1 MTAGTLETVDAT
13 HVRSTN
19 DDIVYTLG
27 GTADCYY
34 DCNHRTGSAGAKIC
48 LNLMKS
54 GDYIIISPV
63 DKLSELIIN
72 HYSNLEGNT
81 LSSSKLLIQLS
92 KDGSNWISITPT
104 VTYDRGSISVVAPY
118 QDSYYVK
125 ITSIS
130 STQVSIL
137 QIDYIITDC
146 NCFRYTP

>member
-13 HVRSTN
+13 HVRSTT
-19 DDIVYTLG
+19 DGIVYTLG
-27 GTADCYY
+27 RDAYFGY
-34 DCNHRTGSAGAKIC
+34 DCDHLSGTGADVS
-48 LNLMKS
+48 LNLFKL
-54 GDYIIISPV
+54 GDYTIISPV
-63 DKLSELIIN
+63 DKLSELTIN
-72 HYSNLEGNT
+72 HYSKATKNT
-81 LSSSKLLIQLS
+81 LSSSKLRIQLS
-92 KDGSNWISITPT
+92 KDGSNWTSITPT
-104 VTYDRGSISVVAPY
+104 VTYRAGSISVVAPY

>member
-19 DDIVYTLG
+19 DGIVYTLG

-63 DKLSELIIN
+63 DRLSELTIKYTSKAKDN
-72 HYSNLEGNT
+72 S
-81 LSSSKLLIQLS
+81 LSSSNLSVQLS
-92 KDGSNWISITPT
+92 KDGSNWTSITPT
-104 VTYDRGSISVVAPY
+104 VTYSAGSISVVAPY

-125 ITSIS
+125 ITSLS
-130 STQVSIL
+130 NTQVSIL